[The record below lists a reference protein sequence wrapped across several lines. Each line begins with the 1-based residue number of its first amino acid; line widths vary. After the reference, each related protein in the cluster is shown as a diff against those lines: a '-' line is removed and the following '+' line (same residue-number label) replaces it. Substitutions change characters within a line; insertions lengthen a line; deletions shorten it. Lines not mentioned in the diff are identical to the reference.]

1 MCVFSSIWTALQSK
15 KKTHLWHKHD
25 LGHADIQTVS
35 HLIGQPVA
43 RPTTE
48 NTDSRLQYVCVWA
61 SVCLLH
67 VQAIL
72 CVCVCVSETSPDSSF
87 LWPKSYR
94 PPVFDLYDLGPF
106 ISGHVSCHVVV
117 SWSCWGYLRV
127 GARWYLQSD
136 ADDQT
141 GHVTV

>member
-15 KKTHLWHKHD
+15 KNPISDTNMTLGTPTSRQWAIWLVSLWHGLLLKT
-25 LGHADIQTVS
+25 LTVAYSMSVSGHLCACCMCKQF
-35 HLIGQPVA
+35 
-43 RPTTE
+43 
-48 NTDSRLQYVCVWA
+48 
-61 SVCLLH
+61 
-67 VQAIL
+67 